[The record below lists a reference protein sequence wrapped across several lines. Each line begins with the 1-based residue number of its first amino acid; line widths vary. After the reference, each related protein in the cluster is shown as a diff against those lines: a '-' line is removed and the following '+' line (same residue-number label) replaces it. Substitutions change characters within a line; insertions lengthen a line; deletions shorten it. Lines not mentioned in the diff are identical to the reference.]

1 MFSFI
6 FGGQTFFSMAN
17 ISVCLS
23 LEMRQSQDW
32 ECRNIPELSLRFTL
46 IFKMNHGGPLSC
58 YCRNRETLHYNK
70 IIEENGVGR
79 TDSQEFI
86 ILICKP

>member
-1 MFSFI
+1 M
-6 FGGQTFFSMAN
+6 GGQTFFSMGN

-23 LEMRQSQDW
+23 LEMGQSQYW
-32 ECRNIPELSLRFTL
+32 ERRKIPELSLRFTL